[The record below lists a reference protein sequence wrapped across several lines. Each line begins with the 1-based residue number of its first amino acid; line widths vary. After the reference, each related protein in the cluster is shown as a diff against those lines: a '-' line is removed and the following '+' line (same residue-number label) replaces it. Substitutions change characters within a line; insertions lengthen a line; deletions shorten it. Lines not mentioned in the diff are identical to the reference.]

1 MANAVGF
8 QQNAPGQ
15 IPLSPTVQG
24 VADAFGMKPV
34 RVRDIVESILA
45 LHVADYAPGL
55 HERIEPAWPAVS
67 PARPI
72 SEWLTQ
78 IRTFFR
84 LDAAPQLFGRVVI
97 LGAAL
102 ADPTSGRAMEA
113 SGLFHQVALELKP
126 PLYEAFTPEGRQA
139 VVALPLAAAAGAV
152 GPRTIRLGAP
162 ATPVALSGDSRH
174 VAALIVDGTLRVV
187 DSRRGALDWSI
198 QAPTE
203 TQPTPNALAR
213 IWLNRDASSAI
224 LDRGPGTFLELLSSG
239 GASDS
244 IPTASGAVGWC
255 CFSDDQTQL
264 AVLRSDF
271 VEIYSVSSRT
281 LTQTLPLGIPGNHLM
296 FSGAL
301 LLVSTQNSTVSLWEL
316 GTQLKPRASFNQPA
330 IGRSTSMD
338 RGNVLVAILSS
349 SGTAMASGDD
359 GGTICLWDA
368 AGGSLLKSA
377 NHGAAV
383 RALAFSEDGRFV
395 ASGGDDGFVNLW
407 RVDEMLQVGRLGH
420 GGAQIIDVAFDING
434 ISLES
439 IASDSVARRWEL
451 FTEPPIAPSYLTDY
465 VPKQPAPSWIDDDV
479 DAFARLIASRHMSPP
494 LSIGIFGDWGSG
506 KTFFM
511 RSLQQRVARLAHDAT
526 QSGMAQRDIGYYKH
540 IAQVEFN
547 AWHYAGADL
556 WASLVDNIFTKLW
569 IGGDEQRAHA
579 RLEALFRES
588 RMADTRAAHE
598 ASLEVALLRD
608 QKAAAERRAKELEDK
623 AAEVQ
628 KKREDLRA
636 REKVA
641 VERFEQSLSDAAREA
656 LAAAGFDELGQTAA
670 DVNTAI
676 AKARERINR
685 ESFLITLATAADR
698 RWRLFWLVAAIVG
711 SLAVAFVITT
721 LVPSSTVRDAVA
733 PIAGV
738 ITFLSTVTVW
748 VQKQYDWLK
757 RQRTALAL
765 ANTNDQEAEKH
776 LAIEAASIDAD
787 LTFVKEDETRVS
799 GELAI
804 AHDRERTATE
814 RLEHREEEIR
824 SGNPAALLA
833 RLIGDRAEGDFYR
846 EHLGLLAL
854 IRRDFEAISDF
865 VEKDRLELEDEHLA
879 PQVETAEDDARR
891 INRIVLYIDD
901 LDRCPPDVVVKVLEA
916 IHLFLSF
923 PMFVVVVG
931 VDARWVSR
939 ALAIKYPDLLP
950 EKPTPGEP
958 AATPFDYL
966 EKIFQVPYWIEPL
979 GPDQTRQ
986 LVEVLLGRK
995 LRMASGSIGP
1005 TAPSGVEA
1013 SNALSGNGQLVT
1025 GDVGPEA
1032 QERGAARPE
1041 DLNARAMELTS
1052 KELECFDELAPLLGR
1067 SPRALKRF
1075 LNIYRLLRS
1084 KTYFEGFVED
1094 RGPISDYRVVAFLL
1108 AVITSHPEN
1117 AYALFSELLDDK
1129 LPARSLIDVAI
1140 AATRANPALEPIR
1153 LWLQLPTNAAWS
1165 GPVQPMRDW
1174 TREVMRY
1181 SFRPEP
1187 RSSEPVLASKP

>member
-24 VADAFGMKPV
+24 VADAFGVKPI

-45 LHVADYAPGL
+45 LHVADYVPGL

-72 SEWLTQ
+72 SDWLTQ

-84 LDAAPQLFGRVVI
+84 VDVAAELFGRVVI

-113 SGLFHQVALELKP
+113 SGLFHQMALEHKP
-126 PLYEAFTPEGRQA
+126 PLYEVLTPEGRQA
-139 VVALPLAAAAGAV
+139 LVALPLAAAAGVVAA
-152 GPRTIRLGAP
+152 RNMRLGEPGA
-162 ATPVALSGDSRH
+162 PVALSRDARH
-174 VAALIVDGTLRVV
+174 VAASSVDGALSVF
-187 DSRRGALDWSI
+187 DSRRGALVWSI
-198 QAPTE
+198 QMSTQ
-203 TQPTPNALAR
+203 TQPTPNASAR
-213 IWLNRDASSAI
+213 MWLSRDASNAV
-224 LDRGPGTFLELLSSG
+224 LDSGAGALELLASG
-239 GASDS
+239 GSPEPIGTS
-244 IPTASGAVGWC
+244 SSPVNWC
-255 CFSDDQTQL
+255 SFSDDQTQL
-264 AVLRSDF
+264 AVLRSDL

-281 LTQTLPLGIPGNHLM
+281 LSQTLPLGIPANHLM
-296 FSGAL
+296 FSSTF
-301 LLVSTQNSTVSLWEL
+301 LVVSSQNSTISVWEVGTLAQLRTSL
-316 GTQLKPRASFNQPA
+316 NQPA
-330 IGRSTSMD
+330 SGPSVGQD
-338 RGNVLVAILSS
+338 LGNVLVATLSS
-349 SGTAMASGDD
+349 DGSAVARADD
-359 GGTICLWDA
+359 GGTICLWSA
-368 AGGSLLKSA
+368 TGGSLLRSA
-377 NHGAAV
+377 KHGAAV
-383 RALAFSEDGRFV
+383 RALAFSKDGRFL

-407 RVDEMLQVGRLGH
+407 RVDEMLEIGKLGH

-439 IASDSVARRWEL
+439 IANDGVARRWEL

-465 VPKQPAPSWIDDDV
+465 VPKQPVPSWIDDDV
-479 DAFARLIASRHMSPP
+479 DAFARLVASRHMSPP

-511 RSLQQRVARLAHDAT
+511 RSLQQRVAQLAHEASE
-526 QSGMAQRDIGYYKH
+526 SGLAQRDVGYYKH

-556 WASLVDNIFTKLW
+556 WASLVENIFTKLW
-569 IGGDEQRAHA
+569 IGRDEQRAQV

-588 RMADTRAAHE
+588 RVKDTRAADE

-608 QKAAAERRAKELEDK
+608 QEASAKRRAKELEDK
-623 AAEVQ
+623 AANVEKQRDV
-628 KKREDLRA
+628 LRTN
-636 REKVA
+636 EKDA
-641 VERFEQSLSDAAREA
+641 VNRFVQSLSQAASEA
-656 LAAAGFDELGQTAA
+656 LTAAGFEELGQTPAEA
-670 DVNTAI
+670 EAAI
-676 AKARERINR
+676 AKARDLIDR
-685 ESFLITLATAADR
+685 ESFLITLARAADR
-698 RWRLFWLVAAIVG
+698 RRRLVWLIAATVG
-711 SLAVAFVITT
+711 SLAVALVVRA
-721 LVPSSTVRDAVA
+721 LVPLSTVRDAAATVA
-733 PIAGV
+733 GA
-738 ITFLSTVTVW
+738 ITLLSTVTLW

-765 ANTNDQEAEKH
+765 ADTKDQEAQDC
-776 LAIEAASIDAD
+776 LAKEAASIHAERM
-787 LTFVKEDETRVS
+787 LVMEEEKGLA

-804 AHDRERTATE
+804 ANERARVAIE
-814 RLEHREEEIR
+814 RLERREEEIR

-854 IRRDFEAISDF
+854 IRRDFETISHF
-865 VEKDRLELEDEHLA
+865 VEKDRLELENEHLA
-879 PQVETAEDDARR
+879 PLDEIALDARR

-916 IHLFLSF
+916 IHLLLSF

-950 EKPTPGEP
+950 EKPKPGEP

-986 LVEVLLGRK
+986 LVETLIGRK
-995 LRMASGSIGP
+995 LRKDSGSLAS
-1005 TAPSGVEA
+1005 TAPIGAVA
-1013 SNALSGNGQLVT
+1013 SNALSGSGPSNGN
-1025 GDVGPEA
+1025 VGSEA
-1032 QERGAARPE
+1032 QERGAAPPE
-1041 DLNARAMELTS
+1041 DLNAKAMELTS
-1052 KELECFDELAPLLGR
+1052 EELVCFDELAPLLGR

-1075 LNIYRLLRS
+1075 LNIYRLLRT
-1084 KTYFEGFVED
+1084 KAYYEGFAEN
-1094 RGPISDYRVVAFLL
+1094 RGPLSDYRIVAFLL
-1108 AVITSHPEN
+1108 AVITSHPAN
-1117 AYALFSELLDDK
+1117 ADALFSELLDDR
-1129 LPARSLIDVAI
+1129 LPARNLVDVVT
-1140 AATRANPALEPIR
+1140 AAARTNPALEPIR
-1153 LWLQLPTNAAWS
+1153 VWLQLPANATWS
-1165 GPVQPMRDW
+1165 SLVQPMREW

-1187 RSSEPVLASKP
+1187 RSSESVLGSNP